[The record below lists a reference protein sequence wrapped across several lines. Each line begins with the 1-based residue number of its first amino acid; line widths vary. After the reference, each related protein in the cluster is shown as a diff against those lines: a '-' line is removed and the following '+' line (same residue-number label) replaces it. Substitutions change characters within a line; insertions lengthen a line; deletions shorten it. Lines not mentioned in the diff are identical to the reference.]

1 MLLYGFRIN
10 IKNGTEPM
18 VYLLS
23 INYNVTAEI
32 IQEQVHVA
40 NKLAI
45 DFNLQMQIN
54 NHILYRIQLQ
64 QKKKLHMY

>member
-18 VYLLS
+18 AYLLS